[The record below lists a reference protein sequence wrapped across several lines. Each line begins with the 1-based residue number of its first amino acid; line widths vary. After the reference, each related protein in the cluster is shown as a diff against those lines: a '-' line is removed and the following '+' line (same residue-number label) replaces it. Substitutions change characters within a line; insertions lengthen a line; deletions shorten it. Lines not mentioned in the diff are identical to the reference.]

1 MGDQNP
7 STATRMLSAALRS
20 RSAAL
25 LRLARPAGAFACAAT
40 VSYARCETPEE
51 LMREADKKSLRQA
64 HLLYKKAAEHGDLE
78 ATYRLAQNYLKGVG
92 TTRDPIRAAELFQ
105 VAADKGH
112 AEATYAL
119 AILYRLG
126 RGVDRDI
133 KKSNE
138 LVKQAAEAGSLEAQ
152 AAMQATNLF
161 TDAKADFGRGR
172 LQSS

>member
-1 MGDQNP
+1 MG
-7 STATRMLSAALRS
+7 TAMLSAALRS

-40 VSYARCETPEE
+40 VTYARCETPEE

-119 AILYRLG
+119 AIMYRLG
-126 RGVDRDI
+126 RGVDRDV

-161 TDAKADFGRGR
+161 TDAKAGFGRGR